1 MGNASLAQ
9 DRTDTESRHERRPSW
24 RLRLDS
30 SDKTKFRLEE
40 EQPSGRGGNKNQ
52 NNALTAL
59 ARKGSKYESSRS
71 PDLHS
76 PTIPGNVEVPSV
88 TITSS
93 SSGTKVTTST
103 SAASAAASGGSA
115 SPSSL
120 HPSSHRRKKP
130 KRRST
135 GVVNL
140 DVDVSSLLSNLLWPL
155 LPPLL

>member
-1 MGNASLAQ
+1 MLDCLGLLVKGQNSFASSQMLLEANASFL
-9 DRTDTESRHERRPSW
+9 
-24 RLRLDS
+24 LLI
-30 SDKTKFRLEE
+30 TKKKILFCWQLCFLQLLFYGKQYWYIAE
-40 EQPSGRGGNKNQ
+40 
-52 NNALTAL
+52 
-59 ARKGSKYESSRS
+59 
-71 PDLHS
+71 
-76 PTIPGNVEVPSV
+76 NVEVPSV

-103 SAASAAASGGSA
+103 ASGSA

-140 DVDVSSLLSNLLWPL
+140 DVDVSS
-155 LPPLL
+155 PPTFQFALAFASPSLDMRRRP

>member
-1 MGNASLAQ
+1 MPPVFFLALSKANASFLLITKKKILLA
-9 DRTDTESRHERRPSW
+9 RPSASQLLFYGKQYW
-24 RLRLDS
+24 YIA
-30 SDKTKFRLEE
+30 E
-40 EQPSGRGGNKNQ
+40 
-52 NNALTAL
+52 
-59 ARKGSKYESSRS
+59 
-71 PDLHS
+71 
-76 PTIPGNVEVPSV
+76 NVEVPSV

-155 LPPLL
+155 LPPLLWLCARPYSALLAQLQLGSQYHQTR

>member
-1 MGNASLAQ
+1 MPPVFFLALSKANASFLLITKKKILLA
-9 DRTDTESRHERRPSW
+9 RPSASQLLFYGKQYW
-24 RLRLDS
+24 YIA
-30 SDKTKFRLEE
+30 E
-40 EQPSGRGGNKNQ
+40 
-52 NNALTAL
+52 
-59 ARKGSKYESSRS
+59 
-71 PDLHS
+71 
-76 PTIPGNVEVPSV
+76 NVEVPSV

-103 SAASAAASGGSA
+103 SAASAASGGSA

-155 LPPLL
+155 LPPLLWLCARPYSALLAQLQLGSQYHQTR

>member
-1 MGNASLAQ
+1 MPPVFFLALSKANASFLLITKKKILLA
-9 DRTDTESRHERRPSW
+9 RPSASQLLFYGKQYW
-24 RLRLDS
+24 YIA
-30 SDKTKFRLEE
+30 E
-40 EQPSGRGGNKNQ
+40 
-52 NNALTAL
+52 
-59 ARKGSKYESSRS
+59 
-71 PDLHS
+71 
-76 PTIPGNVEVPSV
+76 NVEVPSV

-93 SSGTKVTTST
+93 KSGST
-103 SAASAAASGGSA
+103 SAAASAASGAGGSA

-155 LPPLL
+155 LPPLLWLCARPYSALLAQLQLGSQYHQTR